1 MNREDILRHSEQ
13 ALDALA
19 EALSQGR
26 SDTLVRYLE
35 MLSRFHE
42 YSWGNCVLISVQR
55 PDATRIAGFQ
65 RWKRF
70 GRYVKKG
77 EKGIHILA
85 PIIRKTKQAE
95 DDGKIDPDVRP
106 LNVRGFRVAYV
117 FDVTQTEG
125 QELAEFSRIEG
136 DPGEKLHKLE
146 EFVRRRGIEL
156 QYADHLAGADGRS
169 EGGKIT
175 LRKEMP
181 PAESFSVL
189 AHEVAHELLHRSA
202 RRKET
207 TRQVRE
213 LEAEAVSFVVS
224 KAVGLDGISRS
235 ADYIQ
240 LYSGDKE
247 LLLHSLEHIQR
258 VASNIIEELIGA
270 LNVDDAAAA

>member
-1 MNREDILRHSEQ
+1 MNREDVLKQSEV
-13 ALDALA
+13 ALNELS

-42 YSWGNCVLISVQR
+42 YSWGNCVLISIQR
-55 PDATRIAGFQ
+55 PDATRVAGFQ
-65 RWKRF
+65 RWKRL

-85 PIIRKTKQAE
+85 PIIRKTEQAE
-95 DDGKIDPDVRP
+95 DDGEVDSDVRR
-106 LNVRGFRVAYV
+106 LRGFRVAYV
-117 FDVTQTEG
+117 FDVSQTEG
-125 QELAEFSRIEG
+125 RELAEFSRIVG
-136 DPGEKLHKLE
+136 DPGEKLHRLE
-146 EFVRRRGIEL
+146 AFVRRRGIEL
-156 QYADHLAGADGRS
+156 KSAEHLGGADGRS

-175 LRKEMP
+175 IRTGMP

-202 RRKET
+202 RRNET

-240 LYSGDKE
+240 LYSGDKA
-247 LLLHSLEHIQR
+247 LLLQSLEHIQR
-258 VASNIIEELIGA
+258 VASSIIEELNDSSN
-270 LNVDDAAAA
+270 LDAAAAA